1 MMVWFLFKS
10 MATTWQN
17 GVKNALEPDGGKWCH
32 SSLEYLP
39 FCFSCSE
46 NQTGIFY
53 LQRNEK

>member
-46 NQTGIFY
+46 NQTVLF
-53 LQRNEK
+53 